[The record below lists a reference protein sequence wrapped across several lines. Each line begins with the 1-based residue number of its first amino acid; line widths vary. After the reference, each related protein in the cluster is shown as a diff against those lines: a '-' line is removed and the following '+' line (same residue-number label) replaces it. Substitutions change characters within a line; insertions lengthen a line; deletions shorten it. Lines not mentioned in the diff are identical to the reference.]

1 MSTFDDF
8 MIGQAVK
15 NDEERDKLRSRALRA
30 EAREKELREALCW
43 ALGMIRR
50 PTLVRGQNDE
60 HCAKYAEA
68 ERLLSGEPET
78 KEG

>member
-1 MSTFDDF
+1 MTARIDKFD
-8 MIGQAVK
+8 
-15 NDEERDKLRSRALRA
+15 RALMRKNAELETWWARAQKA

-68 ERLLSGEPET
+68 EKLLSGEPET